1 MYLPRKLTIYPS
13 SYRDDVG
20 REAGKTPSTSK
31 LTGQWSAEGLPES
44 AMILVCPSLSGAPA
58 SMQAVTK
65 VNRRCSV
72 VTKASDRTG
81 FAGIGEAEPIVSGR
95 RLTSVWKQWSNA
107 HTDSSGVK
115 ASSMHTNTSAETW
128 ETSTS
133 SDITETWSRKGRRI
147 STQCEIE
154 GNARLE
160 VSDEAVVV
168 MMARTTQPRRSEGP
182 LLLRT
187 LPYRTER
194 GMHDCPKD

>member
-31 LTGQWSAEGLPES
+31 LTGQWSAEVAS
-44 AMILVCPSLSGAPA
+44 ALLERASRCPSLSGAPA

-115 ASSMHTNTSAETW
+115 ASSMHTYTSAETW

-133 SDITETWSRKGRRI
+133 SDITETRFRKGRRI

-168 MMARTTQPRRSEGP
+168 TMARTTQPRRSEGP

-187 LPYRTER
+187 LPYRK
-194 GMHDCPKD
+194 GDA